1 MMTDFTIH
9 IDAPEL
15 AQAIQ
20 ALAGVLG
27 KKQGATQKQET
38 SPAVQAPVYNHQPVQ
53 SPTTQTATPAAP
65 VRGPV
70 PGAVLPTSAA
80 APVSAAPA
88 AATPVAQT
96 APVAAAPQYTPEM
109 IQLATAPLIDAGK
122 GEQLKGLLSKYGV
135 MRVSDIPM
143 NALGA
148 FATDLRALGARI

>member
-20 ALAGVLG
+20 ALAGALG
-27 KKQGATQKQET
+27 RGAPEHLAATATKPDRA
-38 SPAVQAPVYNHQPVQ
+38 PAAPAAGQAPVQTPRYGYVPAPTQ
-53 SPTTQTATPAAP
+53 SPTVQVAPMTAPVAVPVAAP
-65 VRGPV
+65 VRD
-70 PGAVLPTSAA
+70 
-80 APVSAAPA
+80 AAPA
-88 AATPVAQT
+88 PVA
-96 APVAAAPQYTPEM
+96 PAPQYTPEM

-135 MRVSDIPM
+135 MRVSDIPRD
-143 NALGA
+143 ALGA